1 MSTGEKKPTP
11 QTSATASSPAPAPAQ
26 QSQQA
31 KPKKALQISRRTFL
45 KAAVG
50 ASAVLATAPF
60 ATSGDFLTFATL
72 GKERRGPQVIANAVT
87 LENDYLSIKNKAI
100 DANDPEAVRTAFA
113 WQVFYWPYPEIV
125 SVYYKNVLVRLPDSL
140 VPDPGPTPSLN
151 HYRAWNTT
159 CVHLR
164 CIVNPGVENGED
176 RLRCPCHGSQY
187 RIIDGIPVAG
197 PAYYLNLGRVPK
209 VELDLVGNDIIAKK
223 LEGDPGIGIH

>member
-1 MSTGEKKPTP
+1 MSTGDKKPTP
-11 QTSATASSPAPAPAQ
+11 QSSTTASPPAPAQ
-26 QSQQA
+26 QSPQP
-31 KPKKALQISRRTFL
+31 KPSKALQISRRTFL
-45 KAAVG
+45 RAAVG
-50 ASAVLATAPF
+50 ASAVLASAPF

-72 GKERRGPQVIANAVT
+72 GKEKTGPRVIANAVAF
-87 LENDYLSIKNKAI
+87 ENDYLAEKNKPGS
-100 DANDPEAVRTAFA
+100 DPLTAFK
-113 WQVFYWPYPEIV
+113 WQVFYFPYPETV

-140 VPDPGPTPSLN
+140 VTNPGPTPSID

-209 VELDLVGNDIIAKK
+209 VELELVGNDIVAKK
-223 LEGDPGIGIH
+223 LEGDPGIGVH

>member
-11 QTSATASSPAPAPAQ
+11 QTSAAAPPPTQ

-31 KPKKALQISRRTFL
+31 KRKKALPISRRTFL

-50 ASAVLATAPF
+50 ASTVLAAVPF

-72 GKERRGPQVIANAVT
+72 GKERRGPQVIANAVAF
-87 LENDYLSIKNKAI
+87 ENDYLTLKNKPGS
-100 DANDPEAVRTAFA
+100 DPLTTFA
-113 WQVFYWPYPEIV
+113 WQVFYFPYPETV
-125 SVYYKNVLVRLPDSL
+125 SVYYKNVLVRLPDNL